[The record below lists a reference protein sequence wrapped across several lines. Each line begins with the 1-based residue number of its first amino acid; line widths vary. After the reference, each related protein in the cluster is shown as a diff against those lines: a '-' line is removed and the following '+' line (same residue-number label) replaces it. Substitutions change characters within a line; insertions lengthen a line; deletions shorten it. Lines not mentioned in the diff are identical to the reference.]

1 MPTYKGKKYPYTKK
15 GLLLL
20 KLAKKKN
27 KDRKKA

>member
-15 GLLLL
+15 GLKLL